1 MTTDGGRAPG
11 VESRPDRSRDGG
23 GIRVFIASLLVAGW
37 LAAPLVLYGSLITA
51 APFFGELPTE
61 AERAEASRLAVV
73 GVALA
78 FLAPLAAA
86 LIVRG
91 RHPLRGVALIQ
102 LGLSLLAT
110 LAILVAAALN

>member
-1 MTTDGGRAPG
+1 MTTDGGRAPDVEDRPHRRSVGDG
-11 VESRPDRSRDGG
+11 VRAA
-23 GIRVFIASLLVAGW
+23 IASLLVAGW
-37 LAAPLVLYGSLITA
+37 LAAPLVLYASLITA

-86 LIVRG
+86 LLVRG
-91 RHPLRGVALIQ
+91 RHPLRVVALIQ

-110 LAILVAAALN
+110 FAILVAAALN